1 MPASLTWLTLFMT
14 CVGKKNENVWIN
26 PHEMKVPKIAP
37 DLRVGL
43 DGEPPLLLTLSHL
56 GLQGVEKD
64 GEEVKD
70 VVEVDD
76 EMGEEEDDALDSGS
90 KKRMKSFFRSC
101 LSSSSIVSAFPR
113 RKERKEKRT
122 LEQPREEKSI
132 KTRKLG
138 QKKKQSRIKL

>member
-1 MPASLTWLTLFMT
+1 M
-14 CVGKKNENVWIN
+14 
-26 PHEMKVPKIAP
+26 PKIAP

-76 EMGEEEDDALDSGS
+76 ETEDDDDDDALDSGS
-90 KKRMKSFFRSC
+90 KKRMKSFFR
-101 LSSSSIVSAFPR
+101 AFLFRQRFSPAKR
-113 RKERKEKRT
+113 EKR
-122 LEQPREEKSI
+122 EKNFGATSGG
-132 KTRKLG
+132 KKYQN
-138 QKKKQSRIKL
+138 QKIGPEKKQSRIKL

>member
-1 MPASLTWLTLFMT
+1 MT
-14 CVGKKNENVWIN
+14 CVGKNKNVWIN
-26 PHEMKVPKIAP
+26 PHEMKMPKIAP

-76 EMGEEEDDALDSGS
+76 ETEDDDDDDALDSGS
-90 KKRMKSFFRSC
+90 KKRMKSFFR
-101 LSSSSIVSAFPR
+101 AFLFRQRFSPAKR
-113 RKERKEKRT
+113 EKR
-122 LEQPREEKSI
+122 EKNFGATSGG
-132 KTRKLG
+132 KKYQN
-138 QKKKQSRIKL
+138 QKIGPEKKQSRIKL

>member
-14 CVGKKNENVWIN
+14 CVGKNKNVWIN

-76 EMGEEEDDALDSGS
+76 ETEEDDDDALDSGS
-90 KKRMKSFFRSC
+90 KKRMKSFFR
-101 LSSSSIVSAFPR
+101 AFLLRQRFSPAKR
-113 RKERKEKRT
+113 ERT
-122 LEQPREEKSI
+122 LEQPRVEKSI

-138 QKKKQSRIKL
+138 QKKNNPG